1 MGEWDKTVHHM
12 AILHVPYVGG
22 GGGVPLT
29 FLMGSCT
36 KLLIYPIKKI
46 ARPVGVGRV
55 MHELYLLSMKLLL

>member
-46 ARPVGVGRV
+46 DLWGWAG
-55 MHELYLLSMKLLL
+55 